1 MMRAMFSMRRFGRD
15 RHATKSTDHRWHPLP
30 FIAVAMLLLALGARF
45 GAMPA
50 TAQDEFPAEGDRL
63 FVNTDA
69 LNLRDGQGTG
79 SNIIE
84 VLPEGTEVTFI
95 SLPANASDDGID
107 WYNVELDDGTT
118 GWAAGEYL
126 SPVGTD
132 ESFTIGSTVEVA
144 SDELNL
150 RAEPG
155 LDAEI
160 LDVLPSGTQALID
173 STPESLDD
181 YTWYRVNIDDGAE
194 FGWVAGE
201 LLSFV
206 SSPQTIQ
213 VGDLVMVIT
222 DELNIRSDAGLDSDV
237 LDTLTNGFT
246 ASVID
251 GPVDADGYTWYEIET
266 DAITGWVAG
275 DYLVVQ

>member
-1 MMRAMFSMRRFGRD
+1 MFPMRRSGQD
-15 RHATKSTDHRWHPLP
+15 RRATHSVKRLWHPLP
-30 FIAVAMLLLALGARF
+30 FIAVTVLLLALGARF
-45 GAMPA
+45 SSMTA
-50 TAQDEFPAEGDRL
+50 TAQDEFPSEGDRL
-63 FVNTDA
+63 FVDVDE

-79 SNIIE
+79 ANVIE
-84 VLPEGTEVTFI
+84 VLPAGTEVTFI

-118 GWAAGEYL
+118 GWVAGEYL
-126 SPVGTD
+126 TPVGTSD
-132 ESFTIGSTVEVA
+132 SFTIGSTVEVA
-144 SDELNL
+144 TDEINL

-160 LDVLPSGTQALID
+160 LDVLPSATQAVID
-173 STPESLDD
+173 SEPESLDG
-181 YTWYRVNIDDGAE
+181 YTWYRINLDNGAE

-206 SSPQTIQ
+206 SDPSAIA

-222 DELNIRSDAGLDSDV
+222 DELNIRSDAGLDADV

-275 DYLVVQ
+275 AYLAVQ